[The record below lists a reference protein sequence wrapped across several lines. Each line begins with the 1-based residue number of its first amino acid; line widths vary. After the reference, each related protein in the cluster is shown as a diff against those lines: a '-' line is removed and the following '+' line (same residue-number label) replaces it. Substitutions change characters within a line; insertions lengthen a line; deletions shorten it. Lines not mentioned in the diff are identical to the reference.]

1 MKPLPAAPLAGH
13 DEAIFKDRFRR
24 RSMRWDIWIE
34 QRGMEGDRRDAEL
47 MYQAQRDRSF
57 GVIGYMPTLA
67 KVPHDPF
74 PYTGGVKLGYLARW
88 RAECMLDVYD
98 ET

>member
-1 MKPLPAAPLAGH
+1 MNNPPAITFTEEDRLIWRQIEWYSIGTDGMYAYRAAG
-13 DEAIFKDRFRR
+13 
-24 RSMRWDIWIE
+24 
-34 QRGMEGDRRDAEL
+34 RRDAEL

-57 GVIGYMPTLA
+57 GVIGYMPILA

-88 RAECMLDVYD
+88 RAECMLDIYD